1 MPIPMPKTGLSGWPD
16 RTTARGGER
25 FMIPI
30 DNIRRQLATYTPSI
44 SDTKYEDTEVRAS
57 VAIVLNSIDGDCEM
71 LLIRRSEHEGDV
83 WSGDIAFP
91 GGRVDSADEPPRV
104 AAERETLEEVGIDLA
119 AADYVGRLDDLS
131 GRTHAVLV
139 SAFVYATHGRPSTEL
154 NHEVADTRWM
164 PLAEIVGADAQ
175 VWREFEYRGGKIEL
189 PGIRVFDDDTAP
201 ILWGLTYRFLEVF
214 MRVVGRPIPNMP
226 WRSDL

>member
-1 MPIPMPKTGLSGWPD
+1 
-16 RTTARGGER
+16 
-25 FMIPI
+25 
-30 DNIRRQLATYTPSI
+30 
-44 SDTKYEDTEVRAS
+44 
-57 VAIVLNSIDGDCEM
+57 
-71 LLIRRSEHEGDV
+71 
-83 WSGDIAFP
+83 
-91 GGRVDSADEPPRV
+91 
-104 AAERETLEEVGIDLA
+104 
-119 AADYVGRLDDLS
+119 
-131 GRTHAVLV
+131 
-139 SAFVYATHGRPSTEL
+139 
-154 NHEVADTRWM
+154 M

>member
-1 MPIPMPKTGLSGWPD
+1 
-16 RTTARGGER
+16 
-25 FMIPI
+25 MIPI
-30 DNIRRQLATYTPSI
+30 DDIRRCLGEYTPYI
-44 SDTKYEDTEVRAS
+44 SDMKYEDTDVRAA
-57 VAIVLNSIDGDCEM
+57 VAIVVNVLDGDCEL
-71 LLIRRSEHEGDV
+71 LLIRRAEHEGDA

-91 GGRVDSADEPPRV
+91 GGRVDSADELPKA
-104 AAERETLEEVGIDLA
+104 AAERETMEEVGIDLA
-119 AADYVGRLDDLS
+119 AADYVGRIDDLS

-139 SAFVYATHGRPSTEL
+139 SAFVYAMRGRPSIEL
-154 NHEVADTRWM
+154 SHEVADTRWM

-189 PGIRVFDDDTAP
+189 PGIRVFDDDRAP
-201 ILWGLTYRFLEVF
+201 VLWGLTYRFLEVF

>member
-1 MPIPMPKTGLSGWPD
+1 MTVP
-16 RTTARGGER
+16 
-25 FMIPI
+25 
-30 DNIRRQLATYTPSI
+30 I
-44 SDTKYEDTEVRAS
+44 SDIRQRLADYSPHISETKYEDTDVRAAVS
-57 VAIVLNSIDGDCEM
+57 IVLSEAGEDSEL
-71 LLIRRSEHEGDV
+71 LLIRRAEYEGDV

-91 GGRVDSADEPPRV
+91 GGRVDSAEELPRD

-119 AADYVGRLDDLS
+119 AADYIGRVDDLT

-139 SAFVYATHGRPSTEL
+139 SAFVYAMASRPQIVL
-154 NHEVADTRWM
+154 NHEVAQARWM
-164 PLAEIVGADAQ
+164 PMTEIASPDRQ

-189 PGIRVFDDDTAP
+189 PGIRVFDDERAP